1 MFRNKYIRNVALF
14 WISITVLLLSTPK
27 TYIHSWLNHHHE
39 TPAISTS
46 GVHLTEQ
53 SNAECNFDTY
63 NTPLLFDTIDFTTEH
78 VLFASKQTDVLNLY
92 AVVYFESYYS
102 SNALRGPP
110 QA

>member
-1 MFRNKYIRNVALF
+1 MFRNKYIRKVALF

-39 TPAISTS
+39 TQAISAS

-63 NTPLLFDTIDFTTEH
+63 NTPLFFDTIDFKTEH
-78 VLFASKQTDVLNLY
+78 ILFANKQAHVPNFY
-92 AVVYFESYYS
+92 AIIYLKSYCS